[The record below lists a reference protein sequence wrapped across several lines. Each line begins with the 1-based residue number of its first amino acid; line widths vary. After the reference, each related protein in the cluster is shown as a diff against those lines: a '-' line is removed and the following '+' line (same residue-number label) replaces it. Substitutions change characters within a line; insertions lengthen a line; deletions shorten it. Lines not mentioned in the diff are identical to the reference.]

1 MRIGDWFLAPKEG
14 IVPRSATS
22 QVEVYEISMG
32 INRAGDREDGNPS
45 RGVRKGDSYK
55 ALNIMAIAAGR
66 IVGNMGEKQELEAME
81 RI

>member
-1 MRIGDWFLAPKEG
+1 
-14 IVPRSATS
+14 
-22 QVEVYEISMG
+22 MG
-32 INRAGDREDGNPS
+32 IRVGASG
-45 RGVRKGDSYK
+45 KGDSYK